1 MKKHILKE
9 NYERFFGKRGFG
21 DPLPTFKDVMETH
34 QTVDKETITEK
45 AEFGGFDSQ
54 TLGML
59 KQRMKKASAN
69 YGNWHINANE
79 FLRDVDIST
88 GDGKKLKKMIY
99 NNRFAGRDSGKKIQD
114 LMEDIYKQAIKSDRD
129 SR

>member
-1 MKKHILKE
+1 MIKLKDLLT
-9 NYERFFGKRGFG
+9 ERQFGE
-21 DPLPTFKDVMETH
+21 PLPTLKSEIEKH
-34 QTVDKETITEK
+34 QSKNKAVTEK

-99 NNRFAGRDSGKKIQD
+99 NNRFRGRDSGKDIQD

>member
-1 MKKHILKE
+1 MIKLKNLIKPTKKAI
-9 NYERFFGKRGFG
+9 N
-21 DPLPTFKDVMETH
+21 
-34 QTVDKETITEK
+34 EK
-45 AEFGGFDSQ
+45 ADFGGFDSQ
-54 TLGML
+54 TLGQL

-114 LMEDIYKQAIKSDRD
+114 LMEDIYKQAIKSEKD

>member
-1 MKKHILKE
+1 MIKLKDLLT
-9 NYERFFGKRGFG
+9 ERQFGE
-21 DPLPTFKDVMETH
+21 PLPTLKSEIEKH
-34 QTVDKETITEK
+34 QSKNKAVTEK